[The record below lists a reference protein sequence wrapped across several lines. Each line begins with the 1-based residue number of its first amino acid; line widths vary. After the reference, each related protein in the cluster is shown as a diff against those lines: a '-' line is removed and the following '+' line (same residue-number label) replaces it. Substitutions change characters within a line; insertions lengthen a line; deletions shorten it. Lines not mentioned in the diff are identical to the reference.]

1 MAVLQ
6 GGFVRL
12 FLGCFAGQFCMVVNR
27 QFFRAG
33 LQGCFMRMF
42 NLQFFVAVLW
52 CDYKGL
58 FCEAVL

>member
-1 MAVLQ
+1 VRQSYLAVLY
-6 GGFVRL
+6 
-12 FLGCFAGQFCMVVNR
+12 GCFAGQFCMVVNR